1 MTQQPIRTIPKSEDA
16 PRLTEH
22 EPLEEAAAER
32 MAAIFRALS
41 DPTRVRIVSVL
52 SRGELCVGDLT
63 ELLSMTQS
71 AVSHQL
77 RTLRDMRVVRN
88 RRVGK
93 QVYYALDDEH
103 IHDLYHRGLEHVGHG

>member
-1 MTQQPIRTIPKSEDA
+1 MIRPSDETALKSEDA
-16 PRLTEH
+16 PHLAARQ
-22 EPLEEAAAER
+22 PLDQAIAER

-41 DPTRVRIVSVL
+41 DPTRVRIVSLL
-52 SRGELCVGDLT
+52 SQGELPVGELA
-63 ELLSMTQS
+63 ELLGMTQS

-77 RTLRDMRVVRN
+77 RTLRDMRVVRS

-103 IHDLYHRGLEHVGHG
+103 IHDLYRRGLAHAGHD